1 MTGAQASVRRA
12 RPGDL
17 PEVAR
22 LAAEHAAFEKA
33 DPPPP
38 GLADRLHAL
47 LFAAAT
53 PRLRCL
59 VAERVDATLV
69 GYATCEPAISTW
81 DGYEYLHMDCLY
93 LRPGHR
99 GLGLGP
105 LLMNAVAAEA
115 RALGIAEIQWQTPV
129 WNDGA
134 IRFYRRLGARSK
146 DKLRFTWPASPS
158 DPVGQ

>member
-1 MTGAQASVRRA
+1 MA
-12 RPGDL
+12 RP
-17 PEVAR
+17 
-22 LAAEHAAFEKA
+22 AAEHAAFEKGGPA
-33 DPPPP
+33 GP

-47 LFAAAT
+47 LFTAAG

-59 VAERVDATLV
+59 VAERADATLV

-105 LLMNAVAAEA
+105 LLMDAVAAEA
-115 RALGIAEIQWQTPV
+115 RALGIVGIQWQTPV

-134 IRFYRRLGARSK
+134 IRFQRRLGARSK
-146 DKLRFTWPASPS
+146 DKPRFTWLASPS
-158 DPVGQ
+158 GPVGQ

>member
-1 MTGAQASVRRA
+1 MTDAQVSVRHA

-22 LAAEHAAFEKA
+22 LAAEHAAYEKA
-33 DPPPP
+33 DPPAPR
-38 GLADRLHAL
+38 LADRLHTL
-47 LFAAAT
+47 LFTTAT

-59 VAERVDATLV
+59 VAELVDGTLV

-81 DGYEYLHMDCLY
+81 DGCEYLHMDCLY

-105 LLMNAVAAEA
+105 LLMDAVAAEA

-134 IRFYRRLGARSK
+134 IRFYRRLGAREK
-146 DKLRFTWPASPS
+146 DKLRFSRPS
-158 DPVGQ
+158 SSDLVGQ